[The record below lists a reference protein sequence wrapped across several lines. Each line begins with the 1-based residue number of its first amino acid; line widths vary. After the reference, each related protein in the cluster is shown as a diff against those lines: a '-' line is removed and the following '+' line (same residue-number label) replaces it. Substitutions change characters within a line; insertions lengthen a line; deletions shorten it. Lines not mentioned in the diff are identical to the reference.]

1 MIVKVCGVRTAEV
14 ATAALDAGAD
24 WLGVVVEP
32 RSHRHAVP
40 AEIDAIVAA
49 ARGRAPVVAVTVSPT
64 RERIAGLARDHR
76 VDAVQA
82 HGDIDRSLAAT
93 APLPVIRA
101 INPATA
107 AEAYTVDWWPD
118 ALLLLDAPAAE
129 LPGGTGT
136 RVDLDV
142 AAEVARRRPVILAG
156 GLSADNVGE
165 AIAAVR
171 PVGVD
176 ASSGLESAPGA
187 KDVERVIAYVRAARE
202 AARSLGL

>member
-1 MIVKVCGVRTAEV
+1 LIVKVCGVRTAEV
-14 ATAALDAGAD
+14 AAAALDAGAD

-32 RSHRHAVP
+32 RSPRHATP
-40 AEIDAIVAA
+40 AEIAAVVAV
-49 ARGRAPVVAVTVSPT
+49 ARGRAPVVAVTVDPGA
-64 RERIAGLARDHR
+64 ERIVELQRDHR

-82 HGDIDRSLAAT
+82 HGDVDRSLAAG

-107 AEAYTVDWWPD
+107 EEAYTVDWWPD

-129 LPGGTGT
+129 LPGGTGV

-156 GLSADNVGE
+156 GLTPGNVAE

-171 PVGVD
+171 PAGVD
-176 ASSGLESAPGA
+176 ASSGLESAPGV
-187 KDVERVIAYVRAARE
+187 KDVALVVAFVRAARE
-202 AARSLGL
+202 AARAAGI